1 MGAGDP
7 RWLVWAER
15 ILRKAREW
23 LDRYRRRRG

>member
-15 ILRKAREW
+15 ILRPIREW
-23 LDRYRRRRG
+23 LDRRRRP